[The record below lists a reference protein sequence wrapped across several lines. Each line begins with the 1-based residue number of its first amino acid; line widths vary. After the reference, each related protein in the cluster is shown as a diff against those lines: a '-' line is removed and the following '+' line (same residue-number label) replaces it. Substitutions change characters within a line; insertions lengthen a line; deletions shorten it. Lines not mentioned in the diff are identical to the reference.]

1 MKKDTLIRMTTGSPA
16 KLILRFTWPLLL
28 GNLMQQLYNIVDSI
42 VVGQF
47 VGHTA
52 LAAVGTTFPVVFLMI
67 SLFIGLGTGATVIIS
82 QYYGAEDQKNVK
94 RTIDTIYLT
103 MLGVA
108 IPLTAI
114 GILLARPLLILIDTP
129 ADVLPQATTYMQI
142 IFAGLIASFGFNV
155 NNGIL
160 QGLGD
165 SRSPL
170 LFLGIATVLNI
181 ILDLFFVLV
190 FNWGVMGVALAT
202 IIAQLVAFG
211 FSIWHINRNQEF
223 IRISPR
229 GLNPSRRI
237 LWKSVRIGLPTG
249 LQNVSFSLG
258 TMVLQ
263 RLINGY
269 QSEFMA
275 GFIAAN
281 RIDTLSFLPMMSFS
295 IAITTFVGQNIG
307 AGQIERARKGVRSA
321 VLLSTIVCLVI
332 CPIILIFARPLLMM
346 FNDDP
351 LVIESGLA
359 YLNRVI
365 PFFVLLSLLF
375 ILSGALRGAGETMI
389 PLFSSVGSLWI
400 ARLPVAYLLAHYAGR
415 DSLFFS
421 FPIGFAIG
429 LAIVVPYYL
438 SGRWLKKSLVEQKND
453 FHEGGSADAL
463 L

>member
-1 MKKDTLIRMTTGSPA
+1 
-16 KLILRFTWPLLL
+16 
-28 GNLMQQLYNIVDSI
+28 
-42 VVGQF
+42 
-47 VGHTA
+47 
-52 LAAVGTTFPVVFLMI
+52 
-67 SLFIGLGTGATVIIS
+67 
-82 QYYGAEDQKNVK
+82 
-94 RTIDTIYLT
+94 
-103 MLGVA
+103 
-108 IPLTAI
+108 
-114 GILLARPLLILIDTP
+114 
-129 ADVLPQATTYMQI
+129 MQI

-155 NNGIL
+155 NYGIL

-202 IIAQLVAFG
+202 IMAQLVAFG
-211 FSIWHINRNQEF
+211 FSIWHINRRQGF

-229 GLNPSRRI
+229 DMNPSRRI
-237 LWKSVRIGLPTG
+237 LWKSIRIGLPTG

-281 RIDTLSFLPMMSFS
+281 RIDTLAFLPMMSFS
-295 IAITTFVGQNIG
+295 IAVTTYVGQNIG
-307 AGQIERARKGVRSA
+307 AGQVDRARRGVRSA
-321 VLLSTIVCLVI
+321 ILLSTIVCLVI
-332 CPIILIFARPLLMM
+332 CPIILIFSRPLLMM

-375 ILSGALRGAGETMI
+375 MLSGALRGAGETMI
-389 PLFSSVGSLWI
+389 PLLSSVGSLWV
-400 ARLPVAYLLAHYAGR
+400 ARLPVAYLLAHYVGR

-429 LAIVVPYYL
+429 LVIVVPYYL
-438 SGRWLKKSLVEQKND
+438 SGRWLNKSLIEQKED
-453 FHEGGSADAL
+453 FSEGGPADAL